1 MRHAAASV
9 SLIGLYLSAC
19 SARVIEARAPARAC
33 HQQRGLTALTWPDRP
48 AAAVCKLVLTP
59 IAMMVVDPAQAMA
72 LADSAQAMTLVVDPA
87 QLPVDAVVQSSSDPS
102 SAAALATLL
111 IGGAA
116 VLLIGTA
123 VEGMLGA
130 LGIGG
135 GAEVAASAAA
145 RLTAEA
151 VAGGA
156 DVAVGASV
164 ADVAVALEASA
175 VAEVGVAGGAQM
187 SEVVAIGGAQAA
199 EVATQV
205 AGVTDVLVDGV
216 AASSLAAVADIVGT
230 GVVGFAGL
238 VAVNGAAVG
247 LAPVGKGLSYLA
259 ALALAAWVGSL
270 LRVAVDSV
278 RGAVESVQSVGA
290 AIESAGA
297 EAIRVDAMSAM
308 TPVDAMAPFDEG
320 AMPDDTDDLGAYS
333 S

>member
-1 MRHAAASV
+1 MSHAA
-9 SLIGLYLSAC
+9 SLVGLCLSAC
-19 SARVIEARAPARAC
+19 SARIIEARVPARAC
-33 HQQRGLTALTWPDRP
+33 HQQRGLTALTWPDR
-48 AAAVCKLVLTP
+48 CKLVLTP

-72 LADSAQAMTLVVDPA
+72 LAESAQAMAIEVDPA
-87 QLPVDAVVQSSSDPS
+87 QLPVDAVVQSTSDPS

-111 IGGAA
+111 LGGAA
-116 VLLIGTA
+116 VILIGTA

-135 GAEVAASAAA
+135 GAEAAVSAAA

-151 VAGGA
+151 AAGGA

-164 ADVAVALEASA
+164 ADVAAALEASA
-175 VAEVGVAGGAQM
+175 VAEVGVAGGAM

-216 AASSLAAVADIVGT
+216 AVSSLAAVVDVVGT

-247 LAPVGKGLSYLA
+247 LAPVGKGLSYVA

-270 LRVAVDSV
+270 LRVVVDSIRGAVDSM
-278 RGAVESVQSVGA
+278 QSVGA

-308 TPVDAMAPFDEG
+308 TPVDSMAPLDEG
-320 AMPDDTDDLGAYS
+320 ATPDDTDDVGAYG
-333 S
+333 

>member
-1 MRHAAASV
+1 LPRRVSKGRWVSRPPALDPWNPTSDMSHAV
-9 SLIGLYLSAC
+9 SLVGLCISVC
-19 SARVIEARAPARAC
+19 SALVPTRAC
-33 HQQRGLTALTWPDRP
+33 HQQRGRAALIWPDRT
-48 AAAVCKLVLTP
+48 AV
-59 IAMMVVDPAQAMA
+59 IAMMAVDPVQAMA
-72 LADSAQAMTLVVDPA
+72 LVDPA
-87 QLPVDAVVQSSSDPS
+87 QLPVDAVQSSSDPS

-111 IGGAA
+111 LGGAA

-135 GAEVAASAAA
+135 GAEAAASATA
-145 RLTAEA
+145 RLTMEV

-164 ADVAVALEASA
+164 ADVAAALEASA

-187 SEVVAIGGAQAA
+187 SEVVAIGGVQAA

-216 AASSLAAVADIVGT
+216 AASSLAAVADVVGA
-230 GVVGFAGL
+230 GVVGLSGL
-238 VAVNGAAVG
+238 VAVSGAAAG
-247 LAPVGKGLSYLA
+247 LAPVGKGLSYLG

-270 LRVAVDSV
+270 LRVATDSI

-290 AIESAGA
+290 AIESVVA
-297 EAIRVDAMSAM
+297 EPIRVDAMSAV
-308 TPVDAMAPFDEG
+308 TPVTPFDEG
-320 AMPDDTDDLGAYS
+320 ATPDDAA
-333 S
+333 

>member
-1 MRHAAASV
+1 
-9 SLIGLYLSAC
+9 
-19 SARVIEARAPARAC
+19 
-33 HQQRGLTALTWPDRP
+33 
-48 AAAVCKLVLTP
+48 
-59 IAMMVVDPAQAMA
+59 MVVDPAQAMA
-72 LADSAQAMTLVVDPA
+72 LADSAQAMTLEVDLA
-87 QLPVDAVVQSSSDPS
+87 QLPVDAVVQSTSDPS
-102 SAAALATLL
+102 SAGALVTLL
-111 IGGAA
+111 LGGAA
-116 VLLIGTA
+116 VVLIGTA

-135 GAEVAASAAA
+135 GAEAAASAAA
-145 RLTAEA
+145 RLAAEA
-151 VAGGA
+151 AAGGA
-156 DVAVGASV
+156 DLAVGASV
-164 ADVAVALEASA
+164 ADVAAALEASA
-175 VAEVGVAGGAQM
+175 VAKVGVAGGAQM

-238 VAVNGAAVG
+238 VAVNGAAAG

-270 LRVAVDSV
+270 LRLAVDSI

-297 EAIRVDAMSAM
+297 GAIRVDAMSAM
-308 TPVDAMAPFDEG
+308 APVDSMAPFDEG
-320 AMPDDTDDLGAYS
+320 VTPDDADDVGAYS
-333 S
+333 